1 MTERFKAMSCYILAG
16 GKNYQDDFVPTGDL
30 TRLEAGYRRY
40 AKIFEMVK
48 LVIKK
53 DQAKEH
59 YLNYPH
65 VLDKSDRKNFSV
77 GVETALKDAKSEA
90 VFIGSSDLLDFP
102 LEWPVNLIKNYQGE
116 SFLGYL
122 IPDKND
128 KSKKHLFG
136 IYSKKAM
143 SEMTIDNTNSD
154 IISQSDSISQSD
166 IISQLVQSG
175 RLLPVPSDN

>member
-1 MTERFKAMSCYILAG
+1 MTEQFKAMSCYILAG
-16 GKNYQDDFVPTGDL
+16 GKNYQEDFVPTGDL

-40 AKIFEMVK
+40 AKIFEKVK

-77 GVETALKDAKSEA
+77 GVETALKDAKCDV

-102 LEWPVNLIKNYQGE
+102 LEWPVNLIKDYQGE

-128 KSKKHLFG
+128 NSKKHLFG
-136 IYSKKAM
+136 IYNKKVISDMIA
-143 SEMTIDNTNSD
+143 DKTNSD
-154 IISQSDSISQSD
+154 IIN
-166 IISQLVQSG
+166 QLVQSG
-175 RLLPVPSDN
+175 RLLPVPSNN

>member
-16 GKNYQDDFVPTGDL
+16 GKNNQEDFVPTGDL

-59 YLNYPH
+59 YLNYPY
-65 VLDKSDRKNFSV
+65 VLDNSDQKNFSV
-77 GVETALKDAKSEA
+77 GVETALNDAKCDA

-102 LEWPVNLIKNYQGE
+102 LEWPVNLIKDYQGE
-116 SFLGYL
+116 SFFGYM

-128 KSKKHLFG
+128 SDKKHLFG
-136 IYSKKAM
+136 IYNKKAM
-143 SEMTIDNTNSD
+143 SEMTADKTNA
-154 IISQSDSISQSD
+154 D
-166 IISQLVQSG
+166 IISQLVKAG
-175 RLLPVPSDN
+175 TLLPVPSDS